1 MRCLDKTG
9 IYVDCKK
16 LRRLIQRSQKCMTK
30 ADRIIYGTPMLE
42 MCGRVLSD
50 FILAYDF
57 EDERSYYIK
66 KFLSEFYVLKLDIET
81 INEFGILK
89 TTKDSNGEDL
99 YTKEGKRLIKL
110 GGEDSNLLRREMT
123 EIVARLDE
131 GMKRWRSSLILKD
144 YTKEIK

>member
-66 KFLSEFYVLKLDIET
+66 KFLSEFYVFKFFMIPRKQRS
-81 INEFGILK
+81 ILIP
-89 TTKDSNGEDL
+89 TTTPNRAHL
-99 YTKEGKRLIKL
+99 Y
-110 GGEDSNLLRREMT
+110 
-123 EIVARLDE
+123 
-131 GMKRWRSSLILKD
+131 
-144 YTKEIK
+144 